1 MRQVELVSVTPE
13 DGEVRLDRFLRRRRP
28 DLSQGQIEK
37 LLRTGQVRVDGAR
50 AKANDR
56 LSPGQQVRIPP
67 VPEAAPRAAKPS
79 ISREDAAYV
88 QSLLLHR
95 DEDVLILAKPP
106 GLATQGGSKVA
117 RSVDGL
123 LEGLMLGREEKP
135 KLVHRLDRDTSGVLI
150 LARHPAAAAFLSKAF
165 KERTTRKIYWA
176 VVLGC
181 PRPPE
186 GEIRGWLKKAVG
198 PRESDQEMVRQ
209 AKHGDPDALFAIT
222 DYVTVS
228 EAAPRAA
235 WVALK
240 PVTGRTH
247 QLRFHMAGIGHAILG
262 DRKYTCDREVPNELP
277 ARLHLHA
284 RALDIPHPAGGR
296 IEAVAPLPEHFRET
310 FEALGFSE
318 REAKDPFRTFAA

>member
-1 MRQVELVSVTPE
+1 MKQVELVSVTPE

-56 LSPGQQVRIPP
+56 LAPGQQVRIPP
-67 VPEAAPRAAKPS
+67 LPDAKPREPRPA
-79 ISREDAAYV
+79 IGAEDAAYI
-88 QSLLLHR
+88 QSLVLYR
-95 DEDVLILAKPP
+95 DEELIALNKPP
-106 GLATQGGSKVA
+106 GLASQGGARVA

-123 LEGLMLGREEKP
+123 LEGLKFGREEKP
-135 KLVHRLDRDTSGVLI
+135 KLVHRLDRDTSGLLL

-165 KERTTRKIYWA
+165 KDRTTRKIYWA

-186 GEIRGWLKKAVG
+186 GEIRGWMKKAAA
-198 PRESDQEMVRQ
+198 PMESDQEMVRQ
-209 AKHGDPDALFAIT
+209 AAHGDPDALFAIT
-222 DYVTVS
+222 DFVTLS
-228 EAAPRAA
+228 EAFPKAA

-262 DRKYTCDREVPNELP
+262 DRKYTCDREAPNELP
-277 ARLHLHA
+277 RQLHLHA
-284 RALDIPHPAGGR
+284 RAIEIPHPNGNTLR
-296 IEAVAPLPEHFRET
+296 LTAPLPPHMEET
-310 FEALGFSE
+310 FQTLGFDA
-318 REAKDPFRTFAA
+318 REAKDPFKAFAG